1 MAIIERPVIVMALY
15 DIGRDNWDHFNL
27 SYNTYLWWMKNTL
40 SLDANFVI
48 FTEDKFK
55 GTIEEYRREFDPN
68 FERTVMVNYP
78 LEKIDSY
85 VRHNERLTNLM
96 SSEEFKG
103 KVHHPHVP
111 EMSQPLYNII
121 MFNKLDF
128 IKRAKDVGF
137 FNSDFIIWADA
148 GGLREDI
155 SNYVG
160 KKWPDLDKINGLD
173 NNKITFFSHSQ
184 DFNIDNSEFHAMSQ
198 IRYIQGTAFCVPSH
212 MVDFLHEEFHKT
224 VDECIDNGY
233 IGSDEKIFD
242 LTYVK
247 DKSKYHL
254 IKCTWREYFNILE

>member
-1 MAIIERPVIVMALY
+1 
-15 DIGRDNWDHFNL
+15 
-27 SYNTYLWWMKNTL
+27 
-40 SLDANFVI
+40 
-48 FTEDKFK
+48 
-55 GTIEEYRREFDPN
+55 
-68 FERTVMVNYP
+68 
-78 LEKIDSY
+78 
-85 VRHNERLTNLM
+85 
-96 SSEEFKG
+96 
-103 KVHHPHVP
+103 
-111 EMSQPLYNII
+111 

-137 FNSDFIIWADA
+137 FKSDFIIWADA

-184 DFNIDNSEFHAMSQ
+184 DFNIDNAEFHAMSQ

-212 MVDFLHEEFHKT
+212 MIDFLHEEFHKT